1 MSALPI
7 EFHWPLPRP
16 SIPSDNFFLGIW
28 HPRRDVEV
36 SWIGEPPTPIQTGSG
51 RNWAFASAVSPYH
64 NDRGSLIH
72 ASGDGTL
79 ALAFRGYLTDP
90 PLHSYSPRERLIKY
104 WMGNWRRQHNGVF
117 SAARICD
124 DTTELMLATDLLGF
138 SPLYYAHLDGAIIF
152 STSARLLACPQARPD
167 QIAWRGLLESGFISS
182 DRTLSRG
189 VSRLPAGKV
198 LRATRDST
206 ILDSWLDLD
215 ALPAGD
221 RPLDSR
227 GIAEVE
233 QTFHRAVDRCLT
245 LENLHVLLPLSS
257 GHDSRRILG
266 SLLRRR
272 QPFESVTCRVFHQR
286 RDLDARYAAEMARDL
301 GLRHRIL
308 EPPTVDQFALDDRTR
323 QILTDAETGMHSWVP
338 QLMRSLPAAP
348 TMLLDG
354 IAGDI
359 LGNPGFRIPGL
370 YQSRAKDIEIILEAS
385 LRGVFNNALDPENW
399 PDAAAVR
406 EDLRDYLQRLPQKAN
421 LAEFAFILL
430 RQRRA
435 TAPWSQAL
443 MPPGHVAVCPF
454 MDLDYLRLLL
464 SFVPADKHAVILQR
478 RCLAEFWPDL
488 YRYPGTRDIP
498 DDVGQASAH
507 TERERLVA
515 CRKLRLRDLKKGG
528 GLPYLSRL
536 LTPRGRMALFAS
548 RISRRIMVRVDWQL
562 ARLEEFVLRE
572 LEHTHGWRIREQ
584 GAAPN
589 GDSAIHQR
597 SQVATP

>member
-1 MSALPI
+1 LSALRV
-7 EFHWPLPRP
+7 EFHWPRPRP

-28 HPRRDVEV
+28 HPQRNVEL
-36 SWIGEPPTPIQTGSG
+36 SWTGEPPTPVQTGSG
-51 RNWAFASAVSPYH
+51 SNWALASAVSPYQ

-72 ASGDGTL
+72 ASGDGRL
-79 ALAFRGYLTDP
+79 ALAFRGYVVDP
-90 PLHSYSPRERLIKY
+90 PLHSYSPGDRLIRY
-104 WMGNWRRQHNGVF
+104 WMGDWRRRHNGVF
-117 SAARICD
+117 SAARICG
-124 DTTELMLATDLLGF
+124 DTGELTLATDLLGF
-138 SPLYYAHLDGAIIF
+138 SPLYYAHLAGAIIF
-152 STSARLLACPQARPD
+152 STSARLLASPQAQPD

-189 VSRLPAGKV
+189 VYRLPAGKV

-206 ILDSWLDLD
+206 KLDSWMELD
-215 ALPAGD
+215 ALPPGD

-233 QTFHRAVDRCLT
+233 ETLHQAVDRCLA

-266 SLLRRR
+266 SLLRAR
-272 QPFESVTCRVFHQR
+272 QSFDAITCRVFHQG

-301 GLRHRIL
+301 GLRHRIV
-308 EPPTVDQFALDDRTR
+308 EPPPAAEFALDDRTR
-323 QILTDAETGMHSWVP
+323 RILTDAETGMHSWVP
-338 QLMRSLPAAP
+338 KLMRSLPAAP

-370 YQSRAKDIEIILEAS
+370 YQSRAKDREIILDAS
-385 LRGVFNNALDPENW
+385 LRGAFANVLDPANW
-399 PDAAAVR
+399 PDIAAVR
-406 EDLRDYLQRLPQKAN
+406 EDLRDYLQRLPQKGN

-435 TAPWSQAL
+435 TAPWSQNL
-443 MPPGHVAVCPF
+443 LPPGHVAVCPYL
-454 MDLDYLRLLL
+454 DLDYLRLLL

-498 DDVGQASAH
+498 DHVGQDSRHIQRA
-507 TERERLVA
+507 RVVA
-515 CRKLRLRDLKKGG
+515 CGKLRLRDLKQGR
-528 GLPYLSRL
+528 GLRYLRHL
-536 LTPRGRMALFAS
+536 LAPRGRMALFAS
-548 RISRRIMVRVDWQL
+548 RISRHLMVGTEWRLL
-562 ARLEEFVLRE
+562 ALEEIVLRE
-572 LEHTHGWRIREQ
+572 LGHTHGWRTRE
-584 GAAPN
+584 
-589 GDSAIHQR
+589 
-597 SQVATP
+597 

>member
-1 MSALPI
+1 M
-7 EFHWPLPRP
+7 
-16 SIPSDNFFLGIW
+16 
-28 HPRRDVEV
+28 V
-36 SWIGEPPTPIQTGSG
+36 SG
-51 RNWAFASAVSPYH
+51 RTWAFASALSPYH

-72 ASGDGTL
+72 ASGDGRL

-90 PLHSYSPRERLIKY
+90 PLHSYSPSDRLIRY
-104 WMGNWRRQHNGVF
+104 WMGDWRHQHNGVF

-124 DTTELMLATDLLGF
+124 DTGELLLATDLLGF

-152 STSARLLACPQARPD
+152 STSPRLLANPQSQPD

-189 VSRLPAGKV
+189 VCRLPAGKV
-198 LRATRDST
+198 LRATSDAT
-206 ILDSWLDLD
+206 ILDSWLALD
-215 ALPAGD
+215 ALPSGD

-233 QTFHRAVDRCLT
+233 QTFHQAVDRCLA
-245 LENLHVLLPLSS
+245 LENLQVVLPLSS

-272 QPFESVTCRVFHQR
+272 QPFESVTCRVFHQG
-286 RDLDARYAAEMARDL
+286 RDLDARFAAEMARDL
-301 GLRHRIL
+301 GLQHRIL
-308 EPPTVDQFALDDRTR
+308 EPPSVDQFALDDRTR
-323 QILTDAETGMHSWVP
+323 QILTDAETGMHAWVP

-370 YQSRAKDIEIILEAS
+370 YQSQAKDIEIILDAS
-385 LRGVFNNALDPENW
+385 LRGVFKKVLDSANW
-399 PDAAAVR
+399 PDAAVVR

-421 LAEFAFILL
+421 LAEFAFLLL

-435 TAPWSQAL
+435 TSPWSQAL
-443 MPPGHVAVCPF
+443 LPPGHVAVCPF
-454 MDLDYLRLLL
+454 LDLDYLRLLL
-464 SFVPADKHAVILQR
+464 SFVPADKHAVVLQR

-488 YRYPGTRDIP
+488 YRYAGTRDIP
-498 DDVGQASAH
+498 DHVGQDYW
-507 TERERLVA
+507 RIQRDRVVA
-515 CRKLRLRDLKKGG
+515 CRNLRLRDLKKQG
-528 GLPYLSRL
+528 GLPYLYHL

-548 RISRRIMVRVDWQL
+548 RTSWRMIARVEWQL
-562 ARLEEFVLRE
+562 AALEEIVLRE
-572 LEHTHGWRIREQ
+572 HDHTHGWRIRELD
-584 GAAPN
+584 AAPN
-589 GDSAIHQR
+589 SDNAIR
-597 SQVATP
+597 KPSQGASRDTNALPTAR